1 MRTTAQILGMM
12 CGGADLPSASL
23 LLAIALL
30 FVFEER
36 SDLAPDGD
44 VPMNHRAHARHTLE
58 DTDVGIFYATAPL
71 LATVFLLLLALFTGM
86 GIIAALAWQND
97 AEATAAATLLALLL
111 GGAILLRFLGL
122 RGLLML
128 LLSLPAAF
136 ERILAR
142 WLLPD
147 PYPPASAHD
156 RLRRAEAMRQ
166 ARRRLRR
173 LGLGAGWIGPGAAIL
188 DRHGRV
194 RLLRRP

>member
-1 MRTTAQILGMM
+1 MR
-12 CGGADLPSASL
+12 
-23 LLAIALL
+23 
-30 FVFEER
+30 
-36 SDLAPDGD
+36 
-44 VPMNHRAHARHTLE
+44 HRAHARQTLE
-58 DTDVGIFYATAPL
+58 DKDAGVFHATAPL
-71 LATVFLLLLALFTGM
+71 LATVFLLLLALFAGT

-97 AEATAAATLLALLL
+97 AEATAAAVLLALLL
-111 GGAILLRFLGL
+111 GGAILMRFLGL
-122 RGLLML
+122 PGLLML

-142 WLLPD
+142 RLLPD
-147 PYPPASAHD
+147 PHPPASAHD

-188 DRHGRV
+188 DRRGRV